1 MSVSKYRLNAIGKIG
16 AALFVL
22 PTPFAAWQYNAALS
36 AFAGRNDFEKR
47 LETMSGA
54 IAVPEMPGTLF
65 IALATLTLIGFVMLL
80 IGREIVTEA

>member
-22 PTPFAAWQYNAALS
+22 PTPFAAWKYSAALS
-36 AFAGRNDFEKR
+36 AFAERGDFER
-47 LETMSGA
+47 TLESVQGK
-54 IAVPEMPGTLF
+54 IALPELPTTLF
-65 IALATLTLIGFVMLL
+65 VALATLTLIGFVMLL